1 MRSWQAKIVRRSL
14 FSGSVVAA
22 VCLALITGAQAEEWV
37 ELKNCRLL
45 QNMANDADSFHVQT
59 GGKEYIFRLYFVD
72 GPETDTSVAGR
83 VEEQARY
90 FGLTVA
96 QTVQLGELGRRFTR
110 EKLGRGFSVRTC
122 MQDARGRSELPRF
135 FAFVETAEGD
145 LAELLVANGLARLYG
160 AAATPVGLKAPERG
174 WEKLR
179 QLEQRAKA
187 EKVGAWG
194 VSTGRMATRSATPLV
209 KSANSFDEFF
219 HADRTAA
226 VPVDSSTTAS
236 PSKAAAPDKLDVNT
250 ASSEQLL
257 ALPGVG
263 QVLVGRII
271 TARPFKS
278 ADDLRRVEG
287 IGEKRYE
294 QLRPLFLDR

>member
-1 MRSWQAKIVRRSL
+1 MFRRNL
-14 FSGSVVAA
+14 FSQLTVAFLVA
-22 VCLALITGAQAEEWV
+22 GALPAEAQEWI

-45 QNMANDADSFHVQT
+45 QSVANDADSFHVQT

-72 GPETDTSVAGR
+72 APETDTSVAGR

-90 FGLTVA
+90 FGLTTA

-122 MQDARGRSELPRF
+122 MQDARGRSELSRF

-145 LAELLVANGLARLYG
+145 LAELLVANGLARVYG
-160 AAATPVGLKAPERG
+160 AAATPVGLSAPERG

-179 QLEQRAKA
+179 QLEQGAKA

-194 VSTGRMATRSATPLV
+194 ASSGRMATRTANPLV
-209 KSANSFDEFF
+209 KGGANSFDAFF
-219 HADRTAA
+219 HAD
-226 VPVDSSTTAS
+226 
-236 PSKAAAPDKLDVNT
+236 KAAAAPADSPATTPLSKVAAPAPLDVNT
-250 ASSEQLL
+250 ATAEQLL

-263 QVLVGRII
+263 QVLVGRIMA
-271 TARPFKS
+271 ARPFKS

-294 QLRPLFLDR
+294 QLRPYFLDR